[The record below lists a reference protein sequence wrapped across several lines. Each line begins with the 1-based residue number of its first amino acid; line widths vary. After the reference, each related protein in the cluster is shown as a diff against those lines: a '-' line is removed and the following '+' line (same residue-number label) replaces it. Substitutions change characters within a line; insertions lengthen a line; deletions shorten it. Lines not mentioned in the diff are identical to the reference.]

1 MYILTSTI
9 VPIIGDVMENLD
21 VKNIKPLTDFR
32 NNMKEYIRELKINKK
47 PIILTQHGKGTAV
60 LLDADKYQELQ
71 DQIDFMRKVA
81 LGLDDLKNNRIHPFS
96 EAISEIENIITR
108 AETK

>member
-1 MYILTSTI
+1 
-9 VPIIGDVMENLD
+9 METLD
-21 VKNIKPLTDFR
+21 IKNIKPLTDFR
-32 NNMKEYIRELKINKK
+32 NHMKEYINELKVNKK

-81 LGLDDLKNNRIHPFS
+81 LGLDDIKHNRVHPFS
-96 EAISEIENIITR
+96 DAVQEMDQIISQ

>member
-1 MYILTSTI
+1 
-9 VPIIGDVMENLD
+9 METFD

-32 NNMKEYIRELKINKK
+32 NNMKEYLSELRRNKK

-60 LLDADKYQELQ
+60 LLDAEKYQELQ
-71 DQIDFMRKVA
+71 DQIDFMKKVA
-81 LGLDDLKNNRIHPFS
+81 LGLDDIKNNRIHPFY
-96 EAISEIENIITR
+96 EAVSEIDNIISQ